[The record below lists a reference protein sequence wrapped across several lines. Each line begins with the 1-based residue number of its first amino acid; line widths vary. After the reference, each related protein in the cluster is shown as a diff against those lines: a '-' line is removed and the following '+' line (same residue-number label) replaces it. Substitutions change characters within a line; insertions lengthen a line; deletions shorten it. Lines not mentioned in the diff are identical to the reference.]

1 MLEFEQRRKKL
12 FEQMKDNS
20 VAIFFSGV
28 SKIASE
34 DEQLPFCCNKNF
46 FYLTNIKQEHSA
58 LMLIKGIGERKT
70 YLFIDPY
77 SELKEKWTGKRLS
90 VDKAMML
97 SDIKNVYTSD
107 NFETML
113 SLALSNENNQYGDI
127 DCVYL
132 DLTSPEQKID
142 EGQFIND
149 FSVKVR
155 LNYNDKNIV
164 DVYPIMRDLR
174 MIKSSTEIEY
184 LIKAIEKT
192 NNGIAYI
199 VSKLCSGL
207 VEHEL
212 ADHFEMYGR
221 AHDRA
226 PLAFSTIVASGKN
239 ATCLHYPYEQ
249 QNDALKEDDL
259 VLFDLGYSYNGYSA
273 DISRTFPINGK
284 FSDLQRKVYQA
295 VLDCNKAVIAYAK
308 PGLTLR
314 NLQEYATE
322 FLKKE
327 CIRLKLMDPSD
338 DIRNYYYHSVSHHL
352 GLDTHDVA
360 DRDKPLANG
369 NVITVE
375 PGLYFNKFGIGVRIE
390 DDVLITGDGAVV
402 LSKNIVKEIDEIEK
416 MMWRRH

>member
-1 MLEFEQRRKKL
+1 MLEFEQRRKKV

-34 DEQLPFCCNKNF
+34 DEALPFCCNKNF
-46 FYLTNIKQEHSA
+46 FYLTNIKQEHSV
-58 LMLIKGIGERKT
+58 LMLIKSIGERKT

-77 SELKEKWTGKRLS
+77 SELKEKWTGKRLT

-97 SDIKNVYTSD
+97 SDIKNVYTTD

-113 SLALSNENNQYGDI
+113 SLALSNENNQYGYI

-142 EGQFIND
+142 TDKYIND
-149 FSVKVR
+149 FSVKIR
-155 LNYNDKNIV
+155 LDYNDKNIV
-164 DVYPIMRDLR
+164 DIYPIMRDLR
-174 MIKSSTEIEY
+174 MVKTSIEIEY

-199 VSKLCSGL
+199 VNKLSGGL

-221 AHDRA
+221 SHDRA
-226 PLAFSTIVASGKN
+226 PLAFSTIVAAGKN

-259 VLFDLGYSYNGYSA
+259 VLFDLGYSFNGYSA
-273 DISRTFPINGK
+273 DISRTFPVSGK
-284 FSDLQRKVYQA
+284 FNDLQRKVYQA
-295 VLDCNKAVIAYAK
+295 VLNCNKAVIAYAK

-314 NLQEYATE
+314 NLQEYATD
-322 FLKKE
+322 FLKNE

-352 GLDTHDVA
+352 GLDTHDIS

-390 DDVLITGDGAVV
+390 DDVLITMDGSVV

-416 MMWRRH
+416 MMWRRN